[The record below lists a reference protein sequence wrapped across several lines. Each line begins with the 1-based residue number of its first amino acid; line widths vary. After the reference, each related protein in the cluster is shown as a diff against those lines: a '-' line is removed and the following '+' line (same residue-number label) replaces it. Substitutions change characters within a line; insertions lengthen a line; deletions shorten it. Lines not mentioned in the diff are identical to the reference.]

1 MTKKVFRTFSLEG
14 GKIHNLDVEIYV
26 SQLYQFFDKN
36 PNDLMDLIGESDK
49 EEFFDMVRIQC
60 LENVEKGDEVSLTQD
75 QIIDIVI
82 KLKKKEVVDQKM
94 VVIVDKVFQDTNFG
108 LIGLN

>member
-1 MTKKVFRTFSLEG
+1 MQ
-14 GKIHNLDVEIYV
+14 NLDVELYV
-26 SQLYQFFDKN
+26 SQLYQFFEKN

-49 EEFFDMVRIQC
+49 DEFYELVRAQC
-60 LENVEKGDEVSLTQD
+60 TENIEKGDEVSLTQD

-82 KLKKKEVVDQKM
+82 RLKKKDLDESKM
-94 VVIVDKVFQDTNFG
+94 TVIVDKVFQHTKFG

>member
-1 MTKKVFRTFSLEG
+1 MQ
-14 GKIHNLDVEIYV
+14 NLDVELYV
-26 SQLYQFFDKN
+26 SQLYQFFEKN

-49 EEFFDMVRIQC
+49 DEFYELVRAQC
-60 LENVEKGDEVSLTQD
+60 TENIEKGDEVSLTQD

-82 KLKKKEVVDQKM
+82 RLKKKDLDERKM
-94 VVIVDKVFQDTNFG
+94 TVIVDKVFQNTKFG